1 VKSLKFI
8 SSTNGLQVS
17 GPADVFPS
25 PNCDAVMCPGE
36 IDVAPAFVCTPQLNP
51 GGEGPVM
58 LTFTT
63 ADIGEGVAG
72 AIYNSDPGG
81 WLGGTG
87 PALVDIE
94 SLIVSQVGI
103 IYDDGNTYSSVTMN
117 LYSSD
122 GGTIVESLALINMGG
137 TLWIQEFMEPIP
149 LTIGESYCVE
159 FTLVPVEPL

>member
-1 VKSLKFI
+1 MKSLKFI

-17 GPADVFPS
+17 GPADAFPS

-51 GGEGPVM
+51 GGEGPLM
-58 LTFTT
+58 FTFTA
-63 ADIGEGVAG
+63 ADVGEGVAG
-72 AIYNSDPGG
+72 GAYSDTGG

-94 SLIVSQVGI
+94 SIMVTQLGI
-103 IYDDGNTYSSVTMN
+103 AYDDGNAYSSVTMTI
-117 LYSSD
+117 YDSD
-122 GGTIVESLALINMGG
+122 GGTVVESLALINMEG

-159 FTLVPVEPL
+159 FTLVPVEP